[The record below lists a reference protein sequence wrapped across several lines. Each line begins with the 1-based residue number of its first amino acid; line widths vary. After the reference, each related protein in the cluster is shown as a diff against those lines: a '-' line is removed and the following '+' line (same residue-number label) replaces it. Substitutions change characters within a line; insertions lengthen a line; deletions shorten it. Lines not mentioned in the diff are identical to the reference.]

1 MSSIYNLNFRMKTP
15 SFIIIVTL
23 LLHSLDASAQDP
35 VLSQFFANRSY
46 LNPAFTGLEAG
57 LQVSA
62 TARNQWYGAD
72 QGYSFFT
79 TTAEWQEPLWN
90 SGFGI
95 TVAHAQEGLAP
106 LEASSAGLMYSY
118 LISSER
124 SNWHFGLKYAL
135 NQRRLDWSK
144 LTFSDQLD
152 PVFGNIYASAVA
164 LGRESILFH
173 DFSFGV
179 VRRWDSLTR
188 STRKNK
194 YSWRSHIGLAVNHL
208 ASLFGD
214 GPDESFLQ
222 TGSEVPARITLHGG
236 TIIPFE
242 FLQGVGRRITLSP
255 NFRFETQGPNPLNLG
270 KSLTQFSGG
279 LYVIFLNQFTVGTMY
294 HSRSPFA
301 GSKHTNALSI
311 SAGLSS
317 QPQGKKK
324 DNFYLGVSVD
334 VNTSGLGIRS
344 NNTYELNLRYAFRGM
359 KTFSE
364 RGQGGGRKVPR
375 GKRLDCPHF
384 AY

>member
-1 MSSIYNLNFRMKTP
+1 MRTP
-15 SFIIIVTL
+15 AFL
-23 LLHSLDASAQDP
+23 LLAIQLLYCSTVKAQDP

-46 LNPAFTGLEAG
+46 LNPAFTGLEDG
-57 LQVSA
+57 LQIGA
-62 TARNQWYGAD
+62 TARNQWFAAD
-72 QGYSFFT
+72 RGYSFVT

-90 SGFGI
+90 SGFG
-95 TVAHAQEGLAP
+95 VAISHAQEGLAP

-118 LISSER
+118 VIPGAR
-124 SNWHFGLKYAL
+124 SNWHFGLKYSL

-164 LGRESILFH
+164 PGKESILFH
-173 DFSFGV
+173 DFSFGA

-188 STRKNK
+188 SNRKNK
-194 YSWRSHIGLAVNHL
+194 YSWRSHIGLAIHHL

-222 TGSEVPARITLHGG
+222 TGSEVPARITRHGG
-236 TIIPFE
+236 TIIPLE
-242 FLQGVGRRITLSP
+242 FLQGVGRRITRSP

-270 KSLTQFSGG
+270 KSLTLFSGG

-294 HSRSPFA
+294 HSRAPLA
-301 GSKHTNALSI
+301 GAKHTNAMSI
-311 SAGLSS
+311 SAGFSS

-324 DNFYLGVSVD
+324 DNFYLGLSVD

-344 NNTYELNLRYAFRGM
+344 NNIYELNLRYAFRGM
-359 KTFSE
+359 KTFGE
-364 RGQGGGRKVPR
+364 RGQGNGRKRPR
-375 GKRLDCPHF
+375 GKSLDCPHF

>member
-1 MSSIYNLNFRMKTP
+1 MGQVGK
-15 SFIIIVTL
+15 
-23 LLHSLDASAQDP
+23 AQDP
-35 VLSQFFANRSY
+35 ILSQFFANRSY
-46 LNPAFTGLEAG
+46 LNPAFTGLEDG
-57 LQVSA
+57 LQISA
-62 TARNQWYGAD
+62 SARNQWYAAD
-72 QGYSFFT
+72 RGYSFVT

-95 TVAHAQEGLAP
+95 AVTHAQEGLAP
-106 LEASSAGLMYSY
+106 LESSSAGLMYSY
-118 LISSER
+118 VIPGER
-124 SNWHFGLKYAL
+124 SNWHFGLKYTL

-164 LGRESILFH
+164 PGKESIHFH

-179 VRRWDSLTR
+179 IRRWDSKTI
-188 STRKNK
+188 TNRKHQYK
-194 YSWRSHIGLAVNHL
+194 IRSHFGLAINHI

-214 GPDESFLQ
+214 GPDESFLR

-236 TIIPFE
+236 TIIPLE

-255 NFRFETQGPNPLNLG
+255 NFRFETQGPNPINLG
-270 KSLTQFSGG
+270 KSLTLFSGG

-294 HSRSPFA
+294 HSRAPLA
-301 GSKHTNALSI
+301 GAKHTNAMSV
-311 SAGLSS
+311 SAGFSS

-324 DNFYLGVSVD
+324 DNFYLGLSVD

-344 NNTYELNLRYAFRGM
+344 NNIYELNLRYAFRGM
-359 KTFSE
+359 KTFGE
-364 RGQGGGRKVPR
+364 RGQGGGRKPPS
-375 GKRLDCPHF
+375 GKPLDCPHF